1 MVQAKLS
8 SQSNIF
14 IAMCLKTSSW
24 IMLVLNLLAQ
34 VSKACFFQV
43 WKQKIRTASLKSS
56 THVSAA
62 STHFSNYA
70 LTVMTCHSVF
80 MTTYV
85 D

>member
-34 VSKACFFQV
+34 VSKACFSGLEA
-43 WKQKIRTASLKSS
+43 KISTASLKSS

-70 LTVMTCHSVF
+70 LIVMTCHSVF
-80 MTTYV
+80 MTTFV